1 MALNFPDSPS
11 DGDTTTLNGVV
22 YTYNATAALWDTIS
36 AAAAV
41 DFTAIASNI
50 LPDADSSRDL
60 GSTTKKWK
68 DLHLSGNTIYLGD
81 TQLKGSG
88 GKLTVA
94 DSTGTVIN
102 PFNVAPRFTTSP
114 AAELVLGSPDSGRIT
129 AVAVDEAGFPITYD
143 WDGYKDSGGS
153 TTVYKD
159 GSLPPQVLSITQ
171 PTAGV
176 FRFTND
182 SAAITPAGTF
192 NFRVKASDGALVS
205 TASTTTVTLQFSS
218 EIIVSALS
226 RDGDTLASS
235 STGLFSA
242 TTNGGF
248 ISASGFLVGDEI
260 KTGKQYLEA
269 KYTQAHTLTNGG
281 LYIGLI
287 DAVRGANNDTGY
299 STSPGGNVAVWF
311 LQDGVV
317 GHNGPYDVETG
328 FTTTSKWASNPCT
341 TGSSIT
347 QADVIM
353 FAYDTTAK
361 AAWFGLNNQWSLF
374 TGVPGVGAGMPFT
387 DAGSTMRFFVAY
399 NNVAGTIGVQF
410 QTGGSHS
417 PTYNPPTGFDAY

>member
-1 MALNFPDSPS
+1 MAINFPDSPS
-11 DGDTTTLNGVV
+11 NGDTFTANGVV
-22 YTYNATAALWDTIS
+22 YTYNATAALWDTVS

-60 GSTTKKWK
+60 GSTTRKWK
-68 DLHLSGNTIYLGD
+68 DLHLSGNTIHLGD

-129 AVAVDEAGFPITYD
+129 AVAIDEAGFPITYD

-226 RDGDTLASS
+226 RDGDTLAAS

-248 ISASGFLVGDEI
+248 ISVSGFLVGDEI

-328 FTTTSKWASNPCT
+328 FTTASKWASNPCT

>member
-1 MALNFPDSPS
+1 MALNFPDSPTN
-11 DGDTTTLNGVV
+11 GDTFTANGVV

-153 TTVYKD
+153 TTIYKD
-159 GSLPPQVLSITQ
+159 GSLPPQVSSITQ

-182 SAAITPAGTF
+182 SAAITPVGTF
-192 NFRVKASDGALVS
+192 NFRIKASDGALVS
-205 TASTTTVTLQFSS
+205 TALTTVTLQFSS
-218 EIIVSALS
+218 EIIVSTLS
-226 RDGDTLASS
+226 RDGDTLAAS

-328 FTTTSKWASNPCT
+328 FTGGNWNGNPCT

-347 QADVIM
+347 TDDVIM

-387 DAGSTMRFFVAY
+387 DAGATMRFFVGY
-399 NNVAGTIGVQF
+399 NNVSGTIGVQF
-410 QTGGSHS
+410 QTGSGHS
-417 PTYNPPTGFDAY
+417 PTYSPPAGFDAY